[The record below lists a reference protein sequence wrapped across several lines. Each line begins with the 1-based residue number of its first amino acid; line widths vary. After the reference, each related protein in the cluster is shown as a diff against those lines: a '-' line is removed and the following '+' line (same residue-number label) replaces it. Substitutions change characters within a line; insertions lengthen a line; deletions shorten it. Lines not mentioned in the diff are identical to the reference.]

1 MGWGWQD
8 RRGGCGA
15 VGRGE
20 GEESG
25 EGRSQQRKLLQAE
38 QAPPSGPCR
47 SRFQSPA
54 PASRFQRLSEPQFA
68 ARSLHDRRGPA
79 LK

>member
-1 MGWGWQD
+1 M
-8 RRGGCGA
+8 
-15 VGRGE
+15 GRGE